1 MALQQWVY
9 LTSCLTKIVW
19 ICNEIGGFIMGLR
32 MRKSIKICKG
42 VRVNFS
48 KSGTRGTYKIRTI
61 PKAVLFSI

>member
-1 MALQQWVY
+1 
-9 LTSCLTKIVW
+9 
-19 ICNEIGGFIMGLR
+19 MGLR

-61 PKAVLFSI
+61 PKAVLFSIW